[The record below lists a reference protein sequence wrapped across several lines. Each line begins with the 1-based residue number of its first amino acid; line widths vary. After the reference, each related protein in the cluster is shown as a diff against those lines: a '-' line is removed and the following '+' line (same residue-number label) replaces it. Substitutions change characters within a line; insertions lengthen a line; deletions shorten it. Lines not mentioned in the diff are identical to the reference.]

1 MVEDEVNGLLVRRIA
16 AIRKEISKA
25 LGFVVPS
32 VRIRDDLNLEP
43 NFYQI
48 KIGQKIVAE
57 DKVYP
62 GRS

>member
-32 VRIRDDLNLEP
+32 VRIRDDLNLETK
-43 NFYQI
+43 FLS
-48 KIGQKIVAE
+48 
-57 DKVYP
+57 DKNWSKNC
-62 GRS
+62 GRG